1 MTAVNEFMHD
11 AIPARQPAIAV
22 PNVDGGR
29 LMVRGG
35 QSLLGAALMLAAVGL
50 WIMPGSNVSSD
61 VMLMKLALSVTA
73 AGIGISLTHQ
83 SKTSKE
89 PEIEIDT
96 VRREVRIVQRS
107 RKGVENLK
115 RMKFSDLDR
124 ADVDGNHFTL
134 WGLGDAIIAEVD
146 IEDPRMHRSLKSA
159 LLDAG
164 KV

>member
-11 AIPARQPAIAV
+11 AIPARQPEVAV
-22 PNVDGGR
+22 LNVDGGR

-107 RKGVENLK
+107 HKGAETLK

-124 ADVDGNHFTL
+124 ADVDGSHFTL
-134 WGLGDAIIAEVD
+134 WGLGDEIIAEVGIKD
-146 IEDPRMHRSLKSA
+146 RRMHRSLKSA

-164 KV
+164 KI